1 MPNFADWD
9 VVVGAVLMIAF
20 LTETIVEVIKK
31 QFTSETTTLS
41 EQTIQWVSI
50 VLGVLIAWLFN
61 AQLFEATSIGI
72 TILNY
77 FVIGLIA
84 SRGASFAHNWLDKL
98 PRKIK

>member
-9 VVVGAVLMIAF
+9 AIVGSILMIAF

-31 QFTSETTTLS
+31 QFTGETTTLS
-41 EQTIQWVSI
+41 EQTIQWISI
-50 VLGVLIAWLFN
+50 VIGIAIAWLFN
-61 AQLFEATSIGI
+61 AALFEPTSIGI
-72 TILNY
+72 MVLN
-77 FVIGLIA
+77 FVVIGLIS